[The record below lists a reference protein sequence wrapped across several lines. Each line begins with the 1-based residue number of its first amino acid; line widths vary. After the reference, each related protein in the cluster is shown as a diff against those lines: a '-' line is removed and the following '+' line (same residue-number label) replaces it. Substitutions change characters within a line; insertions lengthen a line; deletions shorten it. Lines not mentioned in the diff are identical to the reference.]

1 MEEKMSVQEGNQNT
15 ESNGGKLFTQDDVNR
30 IVQERLS
37 RVKADAASGAQTGD
51 RERELDAREARL
63 NCREYL
69 TEKGHPAALLDVLD
83 TTDFEKFKKAVETMQ
98 EKMPQAFGTAPQKA
112 PLPTG
117 ARVSVGAPIHMS
129 GQADPI
135 AAAFKQDRVSD
146 RD

>member
-1 MEEKMSVQEGNQNT
+1 MEEKLQVQEETKDTG
-15 ESNGGKLFTQDDVNR
+15 NGGKLFTQDDVNR

-98 EKMPQAFGTAPQKA
+98 EKMPQAFGTAPR
-112 PLPTG
+112 PTG
-117 ARVSVGAPIHMS
+117 ARVSVGAPILMS
-129 GQADPI
+129 GQLDPI

>member
-1 MEEKMSVQEGNQNT
+1 MEEKITVQEGNQST

-98 EKMPQAFGTAPQKA
+98 EKMPQAFGTAPR
-112 PLPTG
+112 PTG
-117 ARVSVGAPIHMS
+117 ARVSVGAPILMS
-129 GQADPI
+129 GQMDPI